1 MGRIFDVVQKY
12 RVERARPDEAA
23 GIHLLQRVLPEDA
36 GAQAKLPPPGG
47 VEGMPESR
55 TDLTHREETGRGND
69 GPSTEC
75 SDPARLEDGPP
86 QRGIEPALPSESPA
100 IAVEP
105 GRTSSTESD
114 SVKPTVDH
122 PDHGPSLIL
131 RKFKDLRT
139 AYAKGE
145 ASRTRISRPGSQKVT
160 YELIAVEQ
168 PDSPFAESF
177 RIIRARLLHLMR
189 ERRIRT
195 VQVTSC
201 NPGEGKTFFSSNLA
215 ASIAQGFDESVLLVD
230 ADLRKPSQHHIYETP
245 LEPGLTDLLT
255 DPTRDVLDLTTRTQ
269 IGKLALLPAG
279 TMHGG
284 SSELL
289 DSDLMRMFLQVIQLR
304 LDNRYIILDS
314 PPLIISEAL
323 TLSRHV
329 DGIVLIIDTRKTPR
343 PLAQQAIDMVG
354 KHKILG
360 VVMNNCSIPLKNY
373 TYYGSCYKGYYQ
385 GHRARAAKT
394 PGTRAE
400 K

>member
-1 MGRIFDVVQKY
+1 MRIC
-12 RVERARPDEAA
+12 ANP
-23 GIHLLQRVLPEDA
+23 
-36 GAQAKLPPPGG
+36 
-47 VEGMPESR
+47 
-55 TDLTHREETGRGND
+55 
-69 GPSTEC
+69 PSTT
-75 SDPARLEDGPP
+75 STKRL
-86 QRGIEPALPSESPA
+86 
-100 IAVEP
+100 
-105 GRTSSTESD
+105 
-114 SVKPTVDH
+114 
-122 PDHGPSLIL
+122 
-131 RKFKDLRT
+131 
-139 AYAKGE
+139 
-145 ASRTRISRPGSQKVT
+145 SQ
-160 YELIAVEQ
+160 
-168 PDSPFAESF
+168 
-177 RIIRARLLHLMR
+177 
-189 ERRIRT
+189 
-195 VQVTSC
+195 
-201 NPGEGKTFFSSNLA
+201 
-215 ASIAQGFDESVLLVD
+215 
-230 ADLRKPSQHHIYETP
+230 
-245 LEPGLTDLLT
+245 PGLTDLLT

-354 KHKILG
+354 KDKILG

>member
-12 RVERARPDEAA
+12 RVEQVQPDEAA
-23 GIHLLQRVLPEDA
+23 GLHLLPKVLPEDA

-47 VEGMPESR
+47 VEGLPDS
-55 TDLTHREETGRGND
+55 TTVLTHREEKGRSND
-69 GPSTEC
+69 GPSTKRR
-75 SDPARLEDGPP
+75 DPDPLEDEPP
-86 QRGIEPALPSESPA
+86 HRGIEPVLPSESPA
-100 IAVEP
+100 FAVEP
-105 GRTSSTESD
+105 GQTSPTESD
-114 SVKPTVDH
+114 TVKPTVDH
-122 PDHGPSLIL
+122 PDHGQSLIL

-139 AYAKGE
+139 AYVKGE
-145 ASRTRISRPGSQKVT
+145 GSRTRISRPGSRKET

-201 NPGEGKTFFSSNLA
+201 NPGEGKSFFSSNMA
-215 ASIAQGFDESVLLVD
+215 ATIAQGFDESVLLVD

-255 DPTRDVLDLTTRTQ
+255 DPTRDVLDLTAQTN
-269 IGKLALLPAG
+269 IGKLTLLTAG
-279 TMHGG
+279 TMHAG
-284 SSELL
+284 SPELL

-323 TLSRHV
+323 TLSRQV

-343 PLAQQAIDMVG
+343 PLAQQAIEMVG
-354 KHKILG
+354 KDKILG

-373 TYYGSCYKGYYQ
+373 KYYGSCYKGYYQ
-385 GHRARAAKT
+385 GYRARQAKA
-394 PGTRAE
+394 PGTRAG